1 MSARRRRAALS
12 ALGALLAAFFCAV
25 LASGVD
31 SDGRRLVLTLLSVAW
46 LVVTASC
53 LVNVLRT
60 ENPAPAAP
68 PPAEVGPDEPA

>member
-25 LASGVD
+25 LAGSVD
-31 SDGRRLVLTLLSVAW
+31 GDGRRIVLTALAVAW

-60 ENPAPAAP
+60 EKPAPTAP
-68 PPAEVGPDEPA
+68 PEVGPDEPA